1 MWYKTTKQLHIL
13 HSHPSYTDKR
23 DVSVRS
29 WSATGSWAPSGTLAS
44 AEPVAFDR
52 ICRIS
57 SQFFLGNLKTFL
69 PHFFCSFSFSFLFY
83 QMPQVQQMQ
92 GCPTALNFLLLTII
106 KALLFSSARKRSSLW
121 FRIMLSRSSDCAD
134 CVSAIARCSS
144 NVRSC
149 SANCAAWRSVNHRWS
164 SNAAEID
171 RILEA
176 KDLNVVNRASS
187 ASDARSSKGTRG
199 ADPVESSARR
209 TPARHSSLNWSRE
222 RERSQSG
229 STDALSLLKIIFSC
243 ALSGED
249 VISTYCEHCLG
260 LLGEPVTPAS
270 TTSMPKLDCIEGFV
284 NDIWSRGWSS
294 SLSDSIAQEH
304 NLYSLVPYVF
314 CAKEVPEGQQNRK
327 RNGKVADAVVE
338 QKRENILMN

>member
-1 MWYKTTKQLHIL
+1 
-13 HSHPSYTDKR
+13 
-23 DVSVRS
+23 
-29 WSATGSWAPSGTLAS
+29 
-44 AEPVAFDR
+44 
-52 ICRIS
+52 
-57 SQFFLGNLKTFL
+57 
-69 PHFFCSFSFSFLFY
+69 
-83 QMPQVQQMQ
+83 MPQVQQMQ
-92 GCPTALNFLLLTII
+92 GCPTALNFLLLTMI

-134 CVSAIARCSS
+134 RVSAIARCSS

-149 SANCAAWRSVNHRWS
+149 SANCAAWWSVNLRWS
-164 SNAAEID
+164 SNAAVID

-176 KDLNVVNRASS
+176 KELNVVSRASS

-199 ADPVESSARR
+199 PDPVESSARR
-209 TPARHSSLNWSRE
+209 TPARRSSLNWSRE

-229 STDALSLLKIIFSC
+229 STDALGLLKIISC

-249 VISTYCEHCLG
+249 VISTNCEHCLG

-270 TTSMPKLDCIEGFV
+270 TTSVPKLDCIEGFV

-304 NLYSLVPYVF
+304 NPYSLVPYVF

-338 QKRENILMN
+338 KKREKIYWWIKFLICITYDSWSREL